1 MGYNYDF
8 GKIENNVFRYAPS
21 PIVAPTNE
29 HGGLWA
35 NDATLYLEHGY
46 FPIEVEEMPV
56 KEGYCYT
63 PIYSQGDGKIIQSWE
78 EHEEFIDETPLY
90 AQAMKIVLGEEE

>member
-8 GKIENNVFRYAPS
+8 GKIENNVFRYTPS

-29 HGGLWA
+29 HGGLWT

-46 FPIEVEEMPV
+46 FPHRSRR
-56 KEGYCYT
+56 KAC
-63 PIYSQGDGKIIQSWE
+63 
-78 EHEEFIDETPLY
+78 
-90 AQAMKIVLGEEE
+90 